1 MTFGLTVNGD
11 GNSLLFSTATD
22 NLFFQGKA
30 TLAQIYD
37 PNTIDYVFYD
47 NIWLLFNWPDA
58 NFYRFT
64 INLPASTTSILP
76 FIYNSIGKRVGIASV
91 SKVSSTT
98 WDILVLACT
107 NPNVSQPAISSST
120 YVPTIY
126 VFSSYIDAAINT
138 GNGINVFNESGQ
150 PIFTTNERPLI
161 LKALYSGNVPYSN
174 LTAIREF
181 GGNLSYVGN
190 GPDRNSKYISYFSPL
205 SISGSISKPAI
216 FYSYGQTCTLGIT
229 IWECTAA
236 FNSSTSQLAVE
247 WAQVGQ
253 RSIFDPPFPT
263 RQSTVSPF
271 FAFIIDASLYD

>member
-1 MTFGLTVNGD
+1 MTFGLNVNGD

-98 WDILVLACT
+98 RCRCQCKDSS
-107 NPNVSQPAISSST
+107 PQP
-120 YVPTIY
+120 
-126 VFSSYIDAAINT
+126 
-138 GNGINVFNESGQ
+138 
-150 PIFTTNERPLI
+150 
-161 LKALYSGNVPYSN
+161 
-174 LTAIREF
+174 
-181 GGNLSYVGN
+181 
-190 GPDRNSKYISYFSPL
+190 
-205 SISGSISKPAI
+205 
-216 FYSYGQTCTLGIT
+216 LG
-229 IWECTAA
+229 
-236 FNSSTSQLAVE
+236 
-247 WAQVGQ
+247 
-253 RSIFDPPFPT
+253 
-263 RQSTVSPF
+263 
-271 FAFIIDASLYD
+271 